1 MIMAQPPHRPG
12 SKPPA
17 KQQEEREREEREVQ
31 AREER
36 REREERERSQGR
48 DEGVKVPLPGTPPLA
63 EMAQEHEG
71 HQIMG
76 SDLTQSEQETGRQAV
91 QDAGERLKDEQ
102 AMGSRLVSRNKEVN
116 MARPGDDND
125 NPDERVRREQEERD
139 RRLTEKA
146 GEDKM
151 ADKAAEIRRQED
163 IDNAAQQV
171 LRGEMTPDL
180 KPEIQQEVEEA
191 VERMRPGTMEIV
203 RRQMAEKEAKEGRSP
218 LGSQVPRRPTEA
230 EVARDADAERRRAE
244 PINPNTKRK

>member
-1 MIMAQPPHRPG
+1 MAQPPHRPVN
-12 SKPPA
+12 KPAA
-17 KQQEEREREEREVQ
+17 KQQEEREREERE
-31 AREER
+31 REER
-36 REREERERSQGR
+36 DEQVRKE

-76 SDLTQSEQETGRQAV
+76 SDLTKSEQETGRQAV

-116 MARPGDDND
+116 MARPGDDRD
-125 NPDERVRREQEERD
+125 NPDERARAEQEERD

-146 GEDKM
+146 GEDKF
-151 ADKAAEIRRQED
+151 ADKSAEIRRQED

-180 KPEIQQEVEEA
+180 KPEIQAEVEEA

-230 EVARDADAERRRAE
+230 EVARNADAERRRAE
-244 PINPNTKRK
+244 PINPNLKRK